1 MICVFAVVRIEYKKT
16 FSVVSETS
24 DVASPICII
33 HTISTA
39 ATEPVLPF
47 KDLQWQ
53 TVKNAAVN
61 RAAKKNF
68 LTSKYF
74 TVVNS
79 LPVKPNK
86 NSGYHVKCYKNFTD
100 VVKEPCKEPE
110 NITIHLRSAASP
122 SSIPTEF
129 NGIFPNACIF
139 CEVGLLKH
147 FAPVRQKALWAVSRR
162 QQRC

>member
-1 MICVFAVVRIEYKKT
+1 MCICSGKNRIYKKKT

-33 HTISTA
+33 HTTSTA
-39 ATEPVLPF
+39 ATEPVIPF

-68 LTSKYF
+68 QTSTYF

-79 LPVKPNK
+79 LPIEPNK
-86 NSGYHVKCYKNFTD
+86 NSGYHVKCYKNFTA
-100 VVKEPCKEPE
+100 VVEEPCK
-110 NITIHLRSAASP
+110 
-122 SSIPTEF
+122 
-129 NGIFPNACIF
+129 
-139 CEVGLLKH
+139 
-147 FAPVRQKALWAVSRR
+147 
-162 QQRC
+162 